1 MKLGGGVEFYFH
13 PATNINK
20 NDECDSSLSLAL
32 AAVKRSRFW
41 RPDLVAQW
49 PFPETKDERVVYI

>member
-20 NDECDSSLSLAL
+20 NDECDSSLSLDFQL
-32 AAVKRSRFW
+32 LNVQDFGGQIS
-41 RPDLVAQW
+41 
-49 PFPETKDERVVYI
+49 